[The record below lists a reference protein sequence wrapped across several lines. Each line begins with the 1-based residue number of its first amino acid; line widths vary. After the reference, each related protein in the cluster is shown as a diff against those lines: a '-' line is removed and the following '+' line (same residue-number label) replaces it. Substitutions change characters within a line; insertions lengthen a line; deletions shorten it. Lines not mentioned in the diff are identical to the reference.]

1 MHLRVC
7 PQRSSHPLGACVF
20 EDGEGARGG
29 KFIKGGFFGGSHDA
43 SRAQGGTKLERFLFD
58 LIKGPPTDFAEFL
71 HRRCVRAKVFT
82 FAHCVFVSVFLEGML
97 REFMKRRHTLHV
109 TNL

>member
-1 MHLRVC
+1 M
-7 PQRSSHPLGACVF
+7 
-20 EDGEGARGG
+20 
-29 KFIKGGFFGGSHDA
+29 GSHEA

-58 LIKGPPTDFAEFL
+58 LIIGPPTDFAEFL
-71 HRRCVRAKVFT
+71 HLRRVRAEVFT

-97 REFMKRRHTLHV
+97 REFMKRRHALHV